1 MSEYVLCGDVW
12 RKSSYSADQGNCV
25 EITQRSPW
33 VMAVRDSFDVRGPRL
48 FFTVDEWKMFTR
60 TVQGIESEGR

>member
-1 MSEYVLCGDVW
+1 MNDNVLCGDVW

-25 EITQRSPW
+25 EITQGSSW
-33 VMAVRDSFDVRGPRL
+33 VMAVRDSMDISGPQL

-60 TVQGIESEGR
+60 TMKGIESGER